1 MEVFTFW
8 AFLHTQMMWPILSH
22 ASHAMSTKAQS
33 FFTCPGFPQHL
44 HASVMLGGVLLERHI
59 FAICPGLLHVWH
71 IDPSVRL
78 EN

>member
-1 MEVFTFW
+1 MLGFPADVNGVAHFV
-8 AFLHTQMMWPILSH
+8 ACLACH
-22 ASHAMSTKAQS
+22 STKAQS
-33 FFTCPGFPQHL
+33 SFACPIFPQHL

-78 EN
+78 